1 LKKPLNAAFFSKI
14 FGFWLISLNLKP
26 LQQQTKG
33 KVKKLGYTE
42 LQSAEM
48 PDNFVD

>member
-1 LKKPLNAAFFSKI
+1 LFISTIAPSIQNATAKAAQ
-14 FGFWLISLNLKP
+14 
-26 LQQQTKG
+26 LQKKG